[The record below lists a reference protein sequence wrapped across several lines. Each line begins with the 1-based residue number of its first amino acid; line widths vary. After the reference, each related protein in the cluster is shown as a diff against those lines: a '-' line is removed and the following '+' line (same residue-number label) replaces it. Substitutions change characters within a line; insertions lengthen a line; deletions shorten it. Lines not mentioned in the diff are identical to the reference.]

1 MELSEKYIN
10 YVLILVRDH
19 SKQPQNIRDTVN
31 IIQEHNGMIESI
43 TGTLITVYFNV
54 PVEQPNSEKMRMD
67 LVKELSEKKG
77 RDLSIIHG
85 ACECPVGT
93 VGNENRKAYTA
104 LLPHYKSK
112 LSKLSSMEFGQ
123 VLET

>member
-1 MELSEKYIN
+1 MDLSAKYLNFI
-10 YVLILVRDH
+10 LILVRDD

-31 IIQEHNGMIESI
+31 IIQEHDGMIESI
-43 TGTLITVYFNV
+43 TSTLITAYFGV
-54 PVEQPNSEKMRMD
+54 PLEQPNSEQMRID

-104 LLPHYKSK
+104 LLPDYKSK
-112 LSKLSSMEFGQ
+112 LRQLSSMEFGQ
-123 VLET
+123 VLEI